1 MKNKYKSRISTIILL
16 TLSSMLVLY
25 SSARAQGD
33 DDPNAFL
40 SNNYLYIEEF
50 QVPTGM
56 TPNEAIAE
64 GQMWVKSYRATGEY
78 KSVRLFLH
86 NTGPSFSVY
95 VLLEPNSWQSIETG
109 QAKFFEAQPDF
120 MDRPWKFALHSDNLL
135 SEVPVE

>member
-25 SSARAQGD
+25 SSARAQDD